1 MNDYEYKLRE
11 YSLTLSPKQIE
22 YISLALENLGIGG
35 VEDNYFLNDCGEFV
49 LEDMWNQIHELEKK
63 AGK

>member
-22 YISLALENLGIGG
+22 YITLALENLGIGG

-49 LEDMWNQIHELEKK
+49 LEDMWNQIHKLEKK

>member
-11 YSLTLSPKQIE
+11 YSLILSPKQIE